1 MTPASRPIKERV
13 EASSVER
20 GQRMKRSERKNKE
33 RKRKKTKGKERN
45 IIQKERRTIEDG
57 TGGKL

>member
-20 GQRMKRSERKNKE
+20 GQRMKRSERKSE
-33 RKRKKTKGKERN
+33 
-45 IIQKERRTIEDG
+45 ERRDG
-57 TGGKL
+57 GSCDIFAEEEIRINYF